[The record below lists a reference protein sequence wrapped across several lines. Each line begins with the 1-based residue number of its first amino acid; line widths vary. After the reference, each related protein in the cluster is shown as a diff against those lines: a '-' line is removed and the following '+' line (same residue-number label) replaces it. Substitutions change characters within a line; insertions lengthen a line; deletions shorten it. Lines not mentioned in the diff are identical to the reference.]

1 MGTKQL
7 SLQTLSKVYRWQ
19 WVFVIVFYKV
29 LLLQFYVL
37 SIRDRKIFFLTLL
50 CFNVFHAAFIILNM
64 NNVIKTN
71 WN

>member
-37 SIRDRKIFFLTLL
+37 SIRDRFL
-50 CFNVFHAAFIILNM
+50 
-64 NNVIKTN
+64 
-71 WN
+71 